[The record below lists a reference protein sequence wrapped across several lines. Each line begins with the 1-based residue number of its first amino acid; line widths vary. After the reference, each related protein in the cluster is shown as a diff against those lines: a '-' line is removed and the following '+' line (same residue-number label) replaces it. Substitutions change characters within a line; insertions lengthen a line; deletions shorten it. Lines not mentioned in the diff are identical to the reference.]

1 MRGNLKARLERLEQV
16 ATKRESPLIL
26 FVTSYAAA
34 EGGNL
39 GLLTGVEIDGD
50 FIKRDLE
57 SETEE
62 LFFDRVRN
70 EHCQSGRSFI
80 VVGERR
86 VSRDHLSLDKVGEL
100 DRSAGEG

>member
-16 ATKRESPLIL
+16 ATKRESPLMLIL
-26 FVTSYAAA
+26 RCFDGM

-39 GLLTGVEIDGD
+39 GLLTGVEIAGE

-62 LFFDRVRN
+62 QFFDRVRN

-86 VSRDHLSLDKVGEL
+86 VSNVASKTPDN
-100 DRSAGEG
+100 A

>member
-1 MRGNLKARLERLEQV
+1 MRANLKARLERLEQV
-16 ATKRESPLIL
+16 ATERESPLVLIVRS
-26 FVTSYAAA
+26 FAGSD
-34 EGGNL
+34 ENGL
-39 GLLTGVEIDGD
+39 GLLTGVEIDGE

-70 EHCQSGRSFI
+70 EHCQRGRSLI

-86 VSRDHLSLDKVGEL
+86 VSNVASNTPDNTRRHGGT
-100 DRSAGEG
+100 DR

>member
-1 MRGNLKARLERLEQV
+1 MRANLKARLERLEQ
-16 ATKRESPLIL
+16 ASEKRESPLMIIL
-26 FVTSYAAA
+26 KSF
-34 EGGNL
+34 EGMEDGKL
-39 GLLTGVEIDGD
+39 GLLTGVAIDGEL
-50 FIKRDLE
+50 IERNLE

-86 VSRDHLSLDKVGEL
+86 VSNVASNTPDNTRQHGGTDH
-100 DRSAGEG
+100 